1 MYAAALA
8 QADSVTPLVIV
19 SAWQLL
25 NRCADKAVQMGLLLD
40 VCLVELSLQV
50 GEVRQLGSRSRGEV
64 IWERFRNEGITS
76 VLRHF
81 QFKNPYIY
89 FFILLAILQDFC
101 QSLFVSDDF

>member
-40 VCLVELSLQV
+40 VCLVELSSFFA
-50 GEVRQLGSRSRGEV
+50 GRRSEATWQQEQGRGN
-64 IWERFRNEGITS
+64 WERFRNEGITS
-76 VLRHF
+76 VL
-81 QFKNPYIY
+81 
-89 FFILLAILQDFC
+89 
-101 QSLFVSDDF
+101 